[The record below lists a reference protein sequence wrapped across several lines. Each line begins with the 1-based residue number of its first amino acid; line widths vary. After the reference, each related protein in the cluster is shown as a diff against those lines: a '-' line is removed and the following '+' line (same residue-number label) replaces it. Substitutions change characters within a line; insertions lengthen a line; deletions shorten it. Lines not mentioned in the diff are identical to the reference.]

1 VKAGIPGRKGIIVYL
16 KATIIILIISF
27 LACGP
32 VYSDVVWSDEFNGD
46 SIDSATWTY
55 DVGGKGF
62 GNGQLE
68 YDTARRENSYIENGN
83 LVIEARR
90 EDYLGNSFTSAR
102 MLTQGRFAF
111 KYGSL
116 EARIK
121 VPDTADG
128 LWPAFWMLG
137 NNFPAIDWPK
147 SGEVDILEIG
157 GKAGI
162 AQGLQRRK
170 INCAMHFSDTGGQ
183 KGIHDAWLDAPVDL
197 NLDYHLYKISW
208 TPGYMKFYLDGV
220 EYGSWDIT
228 PDHLREFHQPFFLI
242 LNIAVGGWNHS
253 YTGISSPGAV
263 TASFPAKMYVDWIRL
278 SGNPHTKL
286 YLGKDI
292 AEAGNF
298 GIYTEKTPV
307 NKSLTFQDGS
317 GQDFNYG
324 NAAALYTWNN
334 MTEAKPPTPSEG
346 AECWSFDI
354 AAGNWFGMGVFLPNH
369 RNMKNYS
376 DGYLHF
382 DIKTTSTA
390 AMRVGIKSSR
400 GGEFFLPLLDEKAEF
415 GFARD
420 GKWHKVSIPLN
431 RFTNIDF
438 HTVHQ
443 MFMFAGDP
451 PSSALNVSIDN
462 VWWQPGAARP
472 VPKQGNFGVYTET
485 ASNKNAG
492 EFALGV
498 DGNFFIWENTLIDG
512 TQKPYEGS
520 KSKSLKSTPG
530 LNWFGAAF
538 TPNVKHKLTAF
549 RYSKSRLHF
558 AMKTK
563 SSTTFMIG
571 AKSGNVDG
579 IGQKW
584 ITFKSG
590 SDPYGFVRDG
600 KWHVIDIPM
609 SVIAAEV
616 DLSKV
621 SQLFQV
627 LGIAGSISNIEFDDI
642 CFTGGGKPKL

>member
-1 VKAGIPGRKGIIVYL
+1 M
-16 KATIIILIISF
+16 
-27 LACGP
+27 GP
-32 VYSDVVWSDEFNGD
+32 DEFNGD

-90 EDYLGNSFTSAR
+90 EDYFGNSFTSAR

-170 INCAMHFSDTGGQ
+170 INCAMHFSDAGGQ

-220 EYGSWDIT
+220 EYRSWDIT
-228 PDHLREFHQPFFLI
+228 ADHLREFHQPFFLI

-278 SGNPHTKL
+278 SDNPHTKL
-286 YLGKDI
+286 YLDKDV

-298 GIYTEKTPV
+298 GVYTEKTPV

-317 GQDFNYG
+317 GPDFNYG
-324 NAAALYTWNN
+324 TAAALYTWNN
-334 MTEAKPPTPSEG
+334 MTVAKPPTPSEG
-346 AECWSFDI
+346 SKCWSFDI
-354 AAGNWFGMGVFLPNH
+354 VAGNWFGMGVFLPNH

-390 AMRVGIKSSR
+390 AMRIGIKSSR
-400 GGEFFLPLLDEKAEF
+400 GGESFLPLPDEKAEF

-451 PSSALNVSIDN
+451 PSSALNLSIDN

-472 VPKQGNFGVYTET
+472 MPKQGNFGVYTET
-485 ASNKNAG
+485 ASNKDAG
-492 EFALGV
+492 EFAPGV
-498 DGNFFIWENTLIDG
+498 DGDFFIWEKTLVEG

-520 KSKSLKSTPG
+520 KSISLKSAPG

-538 TPNVKHKLTAF
+538 TPNVKHNLTAF
-549 RYSKSRLHF
+549 RYPKSRLHF

-563 SSTTFMIG
+563 FSTTFMIG
-571 AKSGNVDG
+571 MKSGNVDG

-590 SDPYGFVRDG
+590 SDPYGFVRNG

-609 SVIAAEV
+609 SDIAAEV
-616 DLSKV
+616 DLSQV

-627 LGIAGSISNIEFDDI
+627 LSTTGSISDIEFDDI